1 MEDMKELIAEAKKRG
16 IRILMDLVV
25 NHSSDRHAWFQAA
38 LKDPFGKYGKY
49 YVFREGKDGKEPN
62 NWRSIFGGS
71 AWEKV
76 PGYDNLYYLHI
87 FTKEQPD
94 LNWENQE
101 LREEIYE
108 MILKWMDLGLGGF
121 RLDAISHLKK
131 NYQYTNLPPDGPDEY
146 NMAFEYFNNVDGL
159 ADILREMKER
169 TFAPTDALTIG
180 EYDHMGPEDVEDVIG
195 ENGSFSSVFDF
206 CHTLD
211 NVRNPKWGNTV
222 ALFDDYRDQ
231 LFAAQITQLIQVF
244 QFKNDD
250 SFQTRL
256 GNGDDTRILDM
267 LSKQHTEI
275 RRGHGAW
282 FIVARQIDERQG
294 SACRE
299 TETLLTVFAFN
310 RAEQLVRFRLG
321 DFGQPTVYE
330 IVL

>member
-1 MEDMKELIAEAKKRG
+1 MRDEPRIAGQNLADRADQTGNVLDTIQYFVVLIAEDDVAV
-16 IRILMDLVV
+16 L
-25 NHSSDRHAWFQAA
+25 
-38 LKDPFGKYGKY
+38 
-49 YVFREGKDGKEPN
+49 
-62 NWRSIFGGS
+62 
-71 AWEKV
+71 
-76 PGYDNLYYLHI
+76 
-87 FTKEQPD
+87 
-94 LNWENQE
+94 
-101 LREEIYE
+101 
-108 MILKWMDLGLGGF
+108 
-121 RLDAISHLKK
+121 SH
-131 NYQYTNLPPDGPDEY
+131 D
-146 NMAFEYFNNVDGL
+146 
-159 ADILREMKER
+159 
-169 TFAPTDALTIG
+169 
-180 EYDHMGPEDVEDVIG
+180 
-195 ENGSFSSVFDF
+195 FD
-206 CHTLD
+206 
-211 NVRNPKWGNTV
+211 
-222 ALFDDYRDQ
+222 DQ

>member
-1 MEDMKELIAEAKKRG
+1 MRDEPRLAGQNLADRADQTGNVLDTIQYFVVLIAEDDVAV
-16 IRILMDLVV
+16 L
-25 NHSSDRHAWFQAA
+25 
-38 LKDPFGKYGKY
+38 
-49 YVFREGKDGKEPN
+49 
-62 NWRSIFGGS
+62 
-71 AWEKV
+71 
-76 PGYDNLYYLHI
+76 
-87 FTKEQPD
+87 
-94 LNWENQE
+94 
-101 LREEIYE
+101 
-108 MILKWMDLGLGGF
+108 
-121 RLDAISHLKK
+121 SH
-131 NYQYTNLPPDGPDEY
+131 D
-146 NMAFEYFNNVDGL
+146 
-159 ADILREMKER
+159 
-169 TFAPTDALTIG
+169 
-180 EYDHMGPEDVEDVIG
+180 
-195 ENGSFSSVFDF
+195 FD
-206 CHTLD
+206 
-211 NVRNPKWGNTV
+211 
-222 ALFDDYRDQ
+222 DQ

-275 RRGHGAW
+275 RRGHWVW